1 VPTEITVD
9 QPFSTAIRAAT
20 ASAHRDAERSTF
32 LADLVGGA
40 LAIEGYGRLVAQH
53 RAIYEA
59 LEGSNDA
66 MGDDPVAGTFVQQ
79 DVVRLPALERD
90 IVAVL
95 GEGWAARPEA
105 ALVPATVEYCERLRE
120 VGGSWPGGWVAH
132 QYVRYL
138 GDLSGGLFIRM
149 RIEAVF
155 GIDAGSGTAF
165 YDFPQV
171 PDPAAWKDAYRRRLD
186 EAPWPPE
193 ERERITAEILESYR
207 LNTLV
212 LEQLGA

>member
-1 VPTEITVD
+1 MPTETTVD

-20 ASAHRDAERSTF
+20 ADAHRDAERSSF
-32 LADLVGGA
+32 LADLVGGS
-40 LAIEGYGRLVAQH
+40 LPLEGYGRLVAQH

-59 LEGSNDA
+59 LEAANEA
-66 MGDDPVAGTFVQQ
+66 MAADPVAGTFVQQ

-90 IVAVL
+90 VVAVL

-105 ALVPATVEYCERLRE
+105 ELVPATVEYCDRLRE
-120 VGGSWPGGWVAH
+120 VGASWPGGWVAH

-138 GDLSGGLFIRM
+138 GDLSGGLFIRT
-149 RIEAVF
+149 RVEAVF

-186 EAPWPPE
+186 EASWSAD

-212 LEQLGA
+212 LEQLGG

>member
-1 VPTEITVD
+1 MPTETTVD

-20 ASAHRDAERSTF
+20 AGAHRDAERSTF

-40 LAIEGYGRLVAQH
+40 LPLAGYGHLVAQH

-59 LEGSNDA
+59 LEGANGA
-66 MGDDPVAGTFVQQ
+66 MAAEAVAGAFVQA

-90 IVAVL
+90 VVAVL
-95 GEGWAARPEA
+95 GDGWAGRPEA

-120 VGGSWPGGWVAH
+120 VGASWPGGWVAH

-149 RIEAVF
+149 RIEAVY
-155 GIDAGSGTAF
+155 GIDASTGTAF

-171 PDPAAWKDAYRRRLD
+171 PDPAAWKEAYRRRLD
-186 EAPWPPE
+186 DAPWGPDE
-193 ERERITAEILESYR
+193 QERITAEILESYR

-212 LEQLGA
+212 LEQLGG